1 MLISQRQS
9 LRRSADYSVLAVPWR
24 DRVISGGNGAGA
36 DFFSMPR
43 VSMNFTTSAM
53 PARVLRLVITN
64 GLRPW
69 ALVRMHLVSAC
80 ITSRLA
86 PTWGPQA
93 GR

>member
-1 MLISQRQS
+1 
-9 LRRSADYSVLAVPWR
+9 
-24 DRVISGGNGAGA
+24 
-36 DFFSMPR
+36 
-43 VSMNFTTSAM
+43 
-53 PARVLRLVITN
+53 LVITN